1 MPNFDHLCTRAWRD
15 CNLAGISDSVIDTY
29 VCINGYRLYAFYL
42 AWVESLGT
50 APPAYM
56 LPTYAAPR
64 PRLGILSR
72 LALAYLN
79 FTDTEHPQS
88 RKE

>member
-1 MPNFDHLCTRAWRD
+1 MPNFDVLCTKAWRD
-15 CNLAGISDSVIDTY
+15 CNLAGISDQVLDTY

-42 AWVESLGT
+42 AWAENLGT
-50 APPAYM
+50 SPPAYM
-56 LPTYAAPR
+56 QPPYAAVH

-79 FTDTEHPQS
+79 FTDTERPQS
-88 RKE
+88 RKG